1 MSLALVRSGSDSESD
16 EETSAAGPP
25 LTKTRKLEGA
35 ASYRTKFNFDW
46 KKEFDFINNVPGDPY
61 R

>member
-1 MSLALVRSGSDSESD
+1 MSLTLVRSGSDSESD

-25 LTKTRKLEGA
+25 LTKTRKLR
-35 ASYRTKFNFDW
+35 SRTKFNFDW
-46 KKEFDFINNVPGDPY
+46 KKEFDFITNVPGDPY